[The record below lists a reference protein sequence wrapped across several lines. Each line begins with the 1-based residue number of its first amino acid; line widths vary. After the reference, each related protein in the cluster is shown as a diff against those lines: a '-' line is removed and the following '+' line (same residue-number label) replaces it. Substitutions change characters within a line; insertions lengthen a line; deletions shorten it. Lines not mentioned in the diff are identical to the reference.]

1 MFNVKLT
8 CCSYFKEKLSDVV
21 GDDDVIV
28 IAGNSPAFRA
38 IVISLTILLGAL
50 TGAILLC
57 QFVVYLYQRIV
68 TGNRTEDKQ
77 GNFWPLSH
85 LYSVGWLVD
94 SILRLPVGNYKVF
107 MAYLICSSNL
117 PQLVRALHPV
127 SQAPRLSH

>member
-77 GNFWPLSH
+77 GNFWPLSR

-94 SILRLPVGNYKVF
+94 SILRLPVGNYNDSCF
-107 MAYLICSSNL
+107 MFLDILYFQYNS
-117 PQLVRALHPV
+117 
-127 SQAPRLSH
+127 